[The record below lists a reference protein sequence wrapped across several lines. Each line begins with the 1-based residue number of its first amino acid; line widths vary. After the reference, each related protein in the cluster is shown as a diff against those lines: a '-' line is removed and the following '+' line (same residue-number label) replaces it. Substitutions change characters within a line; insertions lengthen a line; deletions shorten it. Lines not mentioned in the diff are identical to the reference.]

1 MWSKSVH
8 DNFHLAITAFVDANG
23 FVITSMSFFPGLK
36 LIWDVTDKCTIE
48 GIFISV
54 AQKVFMNS
62 RIFIKWFEHF
72 YNSVP
77 TIVKILLV
85 LFYDG
90 QLQHYNNYI
99 VEKYMDISIIF
110 VLLSDNS
117 NHLIQLTTIELKV
130 CL

>member
-1 MWSKSVH
+1 
-8 DNFHLAITAFVDANG
+8 
-23 FVITSMSFFPGLK
+23 
-36 LIWDVTDKCTIE
+36 
-48 GIFISV
+48 
-54 AQKVFMNS
+54 MNS

-77 TIVKILLV
+77 TIVKIPLV

-99 VEKYMDISIIF
+99 VEKYMEISIIF

-117 NHLIQLTTIELKV
+117 NHLIQLTTIELKE
-130 CL
+130 CLY